1 MELFTKL
8 VMFFQFGWSEYNATP
23 QQKMEKCNNHRALK
37 TPIFHQKTRGMEI
50 GPQVKNNNDSVKKE
64 GGCIN
69 ARGNE

>member
-8 VMFFQFGWSEYNATP
+8 VMSFQFGWNECNATP
-23 QQKMEKCNNHRALK
+23 QEKMNKCNNHRALK
-37 TPIFHQKTRGMEI
+37 TTMFHQKTRGTKI
-50 GPQVKNNNDSVKKE
+50 GPRVENNNDSVKKE